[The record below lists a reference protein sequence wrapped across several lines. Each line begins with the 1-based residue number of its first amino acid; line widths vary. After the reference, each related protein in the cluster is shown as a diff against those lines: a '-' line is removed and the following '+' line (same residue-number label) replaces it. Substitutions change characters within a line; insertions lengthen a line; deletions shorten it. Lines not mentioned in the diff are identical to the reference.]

1 MFREYTHQRHTT
13 LFARGYFL
21 TSDTV
26 SLCGAIS
33 KAETLLI
40 IGVLCIFS
48 GAPWITGQIMP
59 DVFSSVLLLTIF
71 LIAFCTDQLRRGE
84 VLYVSVLMTVAIAT
98 HFSPCADCLW
108 FDFVVVRIEAHF
120 WAEQGSHLAIG
131 GAAPHAVRCSGMFHA
146 RGELGGF
153 TRKSVLRGT
162 ATSSSWQMDRRRTCS
177 GLLDACLPDYGQ

>member
-108 FDFVVVRIEAHF
+108 FDSVVVRIEAHF

-146 RGELGGF
+146 RGELGGD
-153 TRKSVLRGT
+153 SRGIGF
-162 ATSSSWQMDRRRTCS
+162 ARNSNVF
-177 GLLDACLPDYGQ
+177 LLANGSTKDLLWPT